1 MAARTAEER
10 IALIDAKIAKKKEE
24 IKVLEAQKQKLL
36 HPVTMRSVMEKAKAA
51 GLTAE
56 QDVYKRQDGIQ
67 AHLIV
72 INDGLIQSVNGL
84 DQLFILLLHFVH

>member
-36 HPVTMRSVMEKAKAA
+36 HPVTMRSVMEKANAA

-56 QDVYKRQDGIQ
+56 QIAEK
-67 AHLIV
+67 L
-72 INDGLIQSVNGL
+72 GLEM
-84 DQLFILLLHFVH
+84 

>member
-24 IKVLEAQKQKLL
+24 IKALEAQKQKIL
-36 HPVTMRSVMEKAKAA
+36 HPVTMRSVMEKANAA

-56 QDVYKRQDGIQ
+56 QIAEK
-67 AHLIV
+67 L
-72 INDGLIQSVNGL
+72 GLEM
-84 DQLFILLLHFVH
+84 

>member
-36 HPVTMRSVMEKAKAA
+36 PPVTMRSVMEKPKAA

-56 QDVYKRQDGIQ
+56 QIAEK
-67 AHLIV
+67 L
-72 INDGLIQSVNGL
+72 GLEM
-84 DQLFILLLHFVH
+84 

>member
-24 IKVLEAQKQKLL
+24 IKGFGSAEAEAPPSCHHAIRHGK
-36 HPVTMRSVMEKAKAA
+36 SKAA

-56 QDVYKRQDGIQ
+56 QIAEK
-67 AHLIV
+67 L
-72 INDGLIQSVNGL
+72 GLEM
-84 DQLFILLLHFVH
+84 

>member
-36 HPVTMRSVMEKAKAA
+36 LPVTMRSVMEKAKAA

-56 QDVYKRQDGIQ
+56 QIAEK
-67 AHLIV
+67 L
-72 INDGLIQSVNGL
+72 GLEM
-84 DQLFILLLHFVH
+84 

>member
-24 IKVLEAQKQKLL
+24 IKALEAQKQKIL
-36 HPVTMRSVMEKAKAA
+36 HPVTMRSVMEKAKAS

-56 QDVYKRQDGIQ
+56 ES
-67 AHLIV
+67 AETL
-72 INDGLIQSVNGL
+72 GLQM
-84 DQLFILLLHFVH
+84 

>member
-1 MAARTAEER
+1 MCPEWLLVLPKNASRCRQQEQ
-10 IALIDAKIAKKKEE
+10 AKKKEE

-56 QDVYKRQDGIQ
+56 EIAEK
-67 AHLIV
+67 L
-72 INDGLIQSVNGL
+72 GLEM
-84 DQLFILLLHFVH
+84 

>member
-36 HPVTMRSVMEKAKAA
+36 SSAVSETKEKLATLKTA
-51 GLTAE
+51 AE
-56 QDVYKRQDGIQ
+56 QANQALAKRRW
-67 AHLIV
+67 
-72 INDGLIQSVNGL
+72 
-84 DQLFILLLHFVH
+84 

>member
-36 HPVTMRSVMEKAKAA
+36 HPVTMRSVMEKTKAA

-56 QDVYKRQDGIQ
+56 QIAEK
-67 AHLIV
+67 L
-72 INDGLIQSVNGL
+72 GLEM
-84 DQLFILLLHFVH
+84 

>member
-24 IKVLEAQKQKLL
+24 IKVLEARKQKPL
-36 HPVTMRSVMEKAKAA
+36 HPVPMRSVMEKAKAA

-56 QDVYKRQDGIQ
+56 QIAEK
-67 AHLIV
+67 L
-72 INDGLIQSVNGL
+72 GLEM
-84 DQLFILLLHFVH
+84 

>member
-10 IALIDAKIAKKKEE
+10 IALIDAKIAKKEE

-56 QDVYKRQDGIQ
+56 QIAEK
-67 AHLIV
+67 L
-72 INDGLIQSVNGL
+72 GLEM
-84 DQLFILLLHFVH
+84 

>member
-24 IKVLEAQKQKLL
+24 IKALEAQKQKIP

-56 QDVYKRQDGIQ
+56 EIAEK
-67 AHLIV
+67 L
-72 INDGLIQSVNGL
+72 GLEM
-84 DQLFILLLHFVH
+84 

>member
-36 HPVTMRSVMEKAKAA
+36 QPVTMRSVMEKANTA

-56 QDVYKRQDGIQ
+56 QIAEK
-67 AHLIV
+67 L
-72 INDGLIQSVNGL
+72 GLEM
-84 DQLFILLLHFVH
+84 